1 VEGKMIR
8 GLYTSGWSMKFNSK
22 RMDVIANNLANV
34 NTNGFKRDITV
45 AESFPEMLTKRLND
59 SHSNSNPSGRI
70 GTMELSSDVGEVY
83 TYYNQGSLTVT
94 DSKMDFSIN
103 DNGNSFFTIAIV
115 DEDGNIAEAY
125 TRDGAFMVNSDN
137 LLVTKDGYPVM
148 GQAGTITIY
157 DKGFIVDED
166 GSIIQNGEI
175 TDRFLI
181 RSFVD
186 TTTLR
191 KIGNNLIAATAD
203 SQVQPFNGVVKQG
216 FLEQSNVNVIKEMVD
231 MIAVMRAYESSQK
244 MIQIQDETL
253 GKAVNEVGRT
263 G

>member
-1 VEGKMIR
+1 MIR
-8 GLYTSGWSMKFNSK
+8 GLYTSGWSMKFNNK

-59 SHSNSNPSGRI
+59 SRSISNPSGRI

-83 TYYNQGSLTVT
+83 TYYNQGSLMVT
-94 DSKMDFSIN
+94 DNNLDFSIY
-103 DNGNSFFTIAIV
+103 DNGNSFFTVAIV
-115 DEDGNIAEAY
+115 NEDGDIVEAY
-125 TRDGAFMVNSDN
+125 TRDGAFTINSDN

-148 GQAGTITIY
+148 GEEGFVTIY
-157 DKGFIVDED
+157 DKGFIVEED
-166 GSIIQNGEI
+166 GTIIQNGEV
-175 TDRFLI
+175 TGRLLI

-191 KIGNNLIAATAD
+191 KVGNNLIMVAEG
-203 SQVQPFNGVVKQG
+203 SEIQPFNGTIKQG

-231 MIAVMRAYESSQK
+231 MITVMRAYEASQK
-244 MIQIQDETL
+244 MVQIQDETL
-253 GKAVNEVGRT
+253 GKAVNEVGRV